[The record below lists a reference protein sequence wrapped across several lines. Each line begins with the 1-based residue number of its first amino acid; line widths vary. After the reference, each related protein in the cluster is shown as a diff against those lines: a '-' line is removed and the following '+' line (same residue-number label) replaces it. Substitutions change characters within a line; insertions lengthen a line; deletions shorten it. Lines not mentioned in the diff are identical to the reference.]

1 MSPIYKPLYICLLLI
16 MPILIN
22 SCGSSTMITS
32 TWHKPVTTANGYNNI
47 FVAAITSNIPVKQ
60 QVEDGLQ
67 KILQQKGLIVEKSME
82 VFPPNFS
89 VETGQKKNLAISQI
103 LATGANG
110 ILTVALLRKE
120 TESHYEGG
128 GAWNPGLRFGYYN
141 RFSDYYNNWYPNVY
155 ASGYYDQDKVYYI
168 ETNFYNAQTEQLVW
182 AAQSKTYNPAD
193 IQDFLKD
200 YVPSIFNQMMKDGV
214 LSPTN
219 LPNKKK

>member
-1 MSPIYKPLYICLLLI
+1 
-16 MPILIN
+16 
-22 SCGSSTMITS
+22 
-32 TWHKPVTTANGYNNI
+32 
-47 FVAAITSNIPVKQ
+47 
-60 QVEDGLQ
+60 
-67 KILQQKGLIVEKSME
+67 ME

-103 LATGANG
+103 LAAGANG

-155 ASGYYDQDKVYYI
+155 TSGYYDQDKVYYI

-214 LSPTN
+214 LSTTN